1 MSVPLPNSTL
11 TDPTSADSVLSGGL
25 LASLL
30 PDLSV
35 GAVLGF
41 ATGYALKKLGRVVL
55 LLVGLLFITLQVLS
69 WFDLITVHWTRVQA
83 LSEPWLRQGSEQG
96 AAWLSR
102 LLTANL
108 PFAGAFTAAL
118 LVGLRARG

>member
-1 MSVPLPNSTL
+1 MPAPLAA
-11 TDPTSADSVLSGGL
+11 DPASADTALTGGL

-55 LLVGLLFITLQVLS
+55 LLVGLLFIALQVLS
-69 WFDLITVHWTRVQA
+69 WFDLVTVHWTRVQA

>member
-1 MSVPLPNSTL
+1 MPAPVP
-11 TDPTSADSVLSGGL
+11 DPISADPALTGGL
-25 LASLL
+25 LTSLL

-41 ATGYALKKLGRVVL
+41 ATGYALKKLGRIVL
-55 LLVGLLFITLQVLS
+55 LLVGLLFIALQVLS

-83 LSEPWLRQGSEQG
+83 LSEPWLRQGGEQG
-96 AAWLSR
+96 VAWLSR